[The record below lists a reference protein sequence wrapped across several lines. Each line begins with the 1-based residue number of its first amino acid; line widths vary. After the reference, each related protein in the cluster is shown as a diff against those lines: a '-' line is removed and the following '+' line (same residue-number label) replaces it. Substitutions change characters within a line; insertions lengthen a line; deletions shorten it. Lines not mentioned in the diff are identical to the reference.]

1 VLMKLVRRIALL
13 ALLAVG
19 APAAGAPPTPA
30 VPAGRPI
37 QTAVSYELASA
48 ILADTRQINI
58 WVPPDYERSQVR
70 YPVLYLL
77 DGALDQD
84 FHHIAGL
91 AQLASLS
98 WTFGP
103 FIVVGVQTKGRTSE
117 LTPTA
122 TDPRYLAAF
131 PESGGAERFR
141 RFLQEEVIPFIEQR
155 LRAGPRRA
163 LMGESLAGLFVVDT
177 LLRQPELFQD
187 FVAISPS
194 LWWDDRRFVRSAAA
208 QLDPQR
214 LRGRRLY
221 LAVADEGGTMQ
232 SGVDLLRAAAAR
244 EAPALSV
251 RYSDRSGFATHAT
264 VYHGAAEDALR
275 WLYPAPPHNP
285 GPTVYDR
292 GQFGR
297 AVSRSRI
304 ESTIPRSIPRWFA
317 KSPTSGVVICSW
329 EHDHGPL
336 THERMT

>member
-1 VLMKLVRRIALL
+1 MKLVHRVALL
-13 ALLAVG
+13 ALLAIG
-19 APAAGAPPTPA
+19 APAAGEPLAPA
-30 VPAGRPI
+30 LPAGRPI
-37 QTAVSYELASA
+37 QTAVSYELTSA

-58 WVPPDYERSQVR
+58 WVPPDYQRSQDR

-103 FIVVGVQTKGRTSE
+103 FIVVGVQTKRRMAEMTAR
-117 LTPTA
+117 A

-141 RFLQEEVIPFIEQR
+141 RFLQEEVIPFVERR
-155 LRAGPRRA
+155 LRTGPRRA

-177 LLRQPELFQD
+177 LLRQPELFHD

-194 LWWDDRRFVRSAAA
+194 VWWDDRRLVRSAAVR
-208 QLDPQR
+208 LDAQR
-214 LRGRRLY
+214 LQGRRLY

-232 SGVDLLRAAAAR
+232 DGVDLLRAAVAR
-244 EAPALSV
+244 QAPDALSV
-251 RYSDRSGFATHAT
+251 RYSDRSGIATHAT

-285 GPTVYDR
+285 GPTPWYM
-292 GQFGR
+292 
-297 AVSRSRI
+297 I
-304 ESTIPRSIPRWFA
+304 EGS
-317 KSPTSGVVICSW
+317 SPA
-329 EHDHGPL
+329 H
-336 THERMT
+336 